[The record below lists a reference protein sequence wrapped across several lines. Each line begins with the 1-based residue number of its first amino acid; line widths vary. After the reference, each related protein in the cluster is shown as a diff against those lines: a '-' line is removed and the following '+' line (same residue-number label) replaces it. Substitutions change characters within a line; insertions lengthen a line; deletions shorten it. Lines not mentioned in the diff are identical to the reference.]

1 MKTAMQQH
9 LEWLK
14 ARIVVTPQMEKELLE
29 MEKEQIIYAFCAG
42 LNFPKD
48 KAILYTFNKSLI
60 AENYYCNTFRD
71 INFFYKNNS
80 EV

>member
-1 MKTAMQQH
+1 MKTQMQKH

-14 ARIVVTPQMEKELLE
+14 SRIVVTPQMEQELLE
-29 MEKEQIIYAFCAG
+29 QEKEQILCAFSEG

-60 AENYYCNTFRD
+60 AENYYNELIF
-71 INFFYKNNS
+71 S
-80 EV
+80 L